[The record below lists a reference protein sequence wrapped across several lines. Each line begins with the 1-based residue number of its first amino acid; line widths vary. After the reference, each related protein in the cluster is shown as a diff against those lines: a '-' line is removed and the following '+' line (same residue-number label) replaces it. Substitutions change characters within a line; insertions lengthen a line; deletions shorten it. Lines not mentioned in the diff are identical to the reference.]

1 AQPEAPVVG
10 RNLDAEHA
18 EIDQPG
24 EHLVADEVLRLD
36 PGPVH
41 VLAQVGGQPVEE
53 LLAAGVLLL
62 VGLDTWPDQ
71 VGTEIA
77 EVELLGEGLLGPLGL
92 PRLLRDT
99 ARILLGDGR
108 AGTHRRLLA
117 ISGTASMRYFPGSA
131 QGKGR
136 PCGHA
141 ASRRAQSGRS
151 AKAGAARTAVRVRR
165 DGRGFAGA
173 AWPPARYRVDS
184 CRSGGPSAPAGPPAP
199 PWRGTPPPAARA
211 TWSRAGRGE

>member
-136 PCGHA
+136 PCAHA
-141 ASRRAQSGRS
+141 ASRRLNPGGR
-151 AKAGAARTAVRVRR
+151 RR
-165 DGRGFAGA
+165 PGLRG
-173 AWPPARYRVDS
+173 P
-184 CRSGGPSAPAGPPAP
+184 RSGSGATAAVSRVLLGHPLVTASIVAGQ
-199 PWRGTPPPAARA
+199 
-211 TWSRAGRGE
+211 AGYQLLRVLPLHPGE